1 MVPSKEGNN
10 GASLQAAG
18 RQPAAPRILVVDD
31 DPVIRNIIAETLTPD
46 YSCVGVASAEQAQD
60 ILHED
65 DDFRLIISD
74 VRMGKMNG
82 IEFVG
87 YIHEHHGH
95 IPVIVMSGASEIEI
109 AVAALRARADDY
121 LVKPFDLIELAD
133 AVLRALQSP
142 AGAVVTEEQV
152 RELRWNASSKA
163 LAVALGAKDN
173 ETDGHAARVVHF
185 SLRLGREMGLTRAQ
199 QVALKLGSRLHDIGK
214 IGVDERVLRK
224 PARLD
229 EGEWAQMKTHP
240 MKGMEMVLAANLPPA
255 AARVVG
261 QHHEW
266 WDGKGYPAGLSGEEI
281 DLTSRIFSVIDAFD
295 AITSDR
301 CYRSAQ
307 CYESAL
313 AELRRFA
320 GSQFDPA
327 VVEAFARVPA
337 SDWDDIRAL
346 CSRDESSLTS
356 EDGSLAS
363 VA

>member
-1 MVPSKEGNN
+1 MGYSNQGNN
-10 GASLQAAG
+10 GTDILMTG
-18 RQPAAPRILVVDD
+18 PNDRPRILVVDD
-31 DPVIRNIIAETLTPD
+31 DPMIRTIITDALSPD
-46 YSCVGVASAEQAQD
+46 YVCVGATSAEQAQD
-60 ILHED
+60 VLHQD

-82 IEFVG
+82 IEFVR
-87 YIHEHHGH
+87 YTHEHYNH
-95 IPVIVMSGASEIEI
+95 IPIIVMSGASEIDI

-121 LVKPFDLIELAD
+121 LVKPFDIIELAD

-142 AGAVVTEEQV
+142 AGAIVTEEQI

-163 LAVALGAKDN
+163 LAIALGAKDN

-185 SLRLGREMGLTRAQ
+185 SLRLGREMRLPREHM
-199 QVALKLGSRLHDIGK
+199 VALKLGSRLHDIGK

-229 EGEWAQMKTHP
+229 EGEWEMMKTHP
-240 MKGMEMVLAANLPPA
+240 TKGMEMVIAANLPEA

-266 WDGKGYPAGLSGEEI
+266 WNGSGYPSGLSGDEI
-281 DLTSRIFSVIDAFD
+281 DLAARIFSVIDAFD

-301 CYRSAQ
+301 CYRRAQ
-307 CYESAL
+307 DYDAAL
-313 AELRRFA
+313 DELRRYA
-320 GSQFDPA
+320 GTQFDPS
-327 VVEAFARVPA
+327 VVEAFALVPH
-337 SDWDDIRAL
+337 SDWDDIRSL